1 MQDQNSI
8 VLIDEIG
15 NIDNQSD
22 EQQLQQNSDDIHDE
36 TQEIIEEIQSPFE
49 NDPCMRSIQIIKTQ
63 SYQNNNDD
71 LAFVVNELERFD
83 HILQIK
89 GEEGYE
95 DLLKQC
101 IQYLHYE
108 FVPKGKFLFHYGD
121 IGEKFYFIAKGKVS
135 IHVPRPSKEI
145 FKQEQNYQLRKYW
158 GDQLDNQALTANERE
173 TANLH
178 YQRARQKIIKYLE
191 KYEHEKFFK
200 KMQSGHPSNQKIFN
214 KYFHPQY
221 KSFGFYKQV
230 NELKEG
236 QSFGEVATISRKLRT
251 ASVFAEEDLH
261 LFYMR
266 GSDYLAIFQHQLYKL
281 NFILKNLE
289 KYFENLSK
297 KQILDL
303 SYLFEAFEHTLHLNQ
318 IIFKEGSE
326 RQYIY
331 LIKSGSV
338 AFKSSKGI
346 SLGIIG
352 EGEFF
357 GFENKKGN
365 QSSII
370 KEKHYFSA
378 VCIGNGTTVY
388 RLKLQLLEEEEFQPA
403 LKEFGIKG
411 FQKAEYYSKRAI
423 HCQNIFDQNEANNPF
438 NQELQM
444 YSEFAA
450 KSQFQNENQLS
461 KAKNLRKLMNKL
473 QIQRKFNQYLE
484 ENFLSKK
491 AQSQPNFELSKVN
504 QNSTS
509 PNLNEFESKSTF
521 TNLNDQ
527 LILQK
532 NQSVADSGHISNQ
545 NNNNDNQIQS
555 LFSIDQIGVL
565 SYNSKKPNSA
575 SQQKSYNQLNNNNN
589 NNQDIGEIQHFQFIS
604 KEEFEQTK
612 NNIIKEQEKLRAR
625 KPQHFVPQE
634 LADNPLAKKISLKY
648 VSSSSLVTPQ
658 SNAGTNK
665 TPPQLS
671 SFFNQQQQ
679 PSSPLKSPSSVSS
692 PYKNPPSPYK
702 NISSPSKN
710 PSSPQKSLSPQKSQ
724 QNQIFS
730 FFPSQITVQNT
741 SPTAT
746 TTANLGNAAATNLGL
761 TQSQQNNSMTN
772 SSNFALQNNS
782 VNSQLQKK
790 VFKLPLNK
798 RMSVDSLAHNALLAE
813 QEQRKN
819 YQQHKL
825 HSVYNRREQRG
836 SMIIQSIQITPKP
849 SEQRNP
855 SSQKQRV
862 NSIEE
867 NHPNF
872 MTPKQLSDSNK
883 PSSNTILGKKISVF
897 SATQPAPSINTFR
910 SASFLNSS
918 DRININIY
926 QSPSTK
932 TPSKSPLQNMLL
944 KSNHTNSTIN
954 QASEL
959 YNPERS
965 QGNVEIAS
973 SLNYLIPQTY
983 INQQYQE
990 PDEVLQIFPQS
1001 ARPSQKSFLNTSNV
1015 NQQDQA
1021 NCMSETL
1028 KKFNSTHNKMFDKK
1042 IIMNLAITDLNF
1054 PQNNKPSIQSL
1065 TLRSLT
1071 DFNQLKSK
1079 SIQNSSTQ
1087 NQNSPILHPQSA
1099 NHRRSLSHIP
1109 KNSPHDQFSSQKTV
1123 CKNKQYSQLFK
1134 KNNES
1139 KSLKKKQKIMPLLMN
1154 ESETHDKL
1162 NQNKTDFNMNNL
1174 QISTSPNNTG
1184 QQLFIQSSKT
1194 YGLGGFTQRKK
1205 VPSLFSPSL
1214 NQQNYQ
1220 KADQAYL
1227 NSKNQNQKTTAIN
1240 LLSPTVS
1247 QSTRQ
1252 IQQMPFCSIKQFLEG
1267 NENINQYKYDI
1278 LFNQQQKNN

>member
-1 MQDQNSI
+1 MQDQNNI
-8 VLIDEIG
+8 ILIDDIG

-22 EQQLQQNSDDIHDE
+22 EQQQQQDSNIHDE
-36 TQEIIEEIQSPFE
+36 THEIIEEMQSPTE
-49 NDPCMRSIQIIKTQ
+49 NDPCLKSIQIIKTQ
-63 SYQNNNDD
+63 SYQNNDQD

-89 GEEGYE
+89 GEEGYQE
-95 DLLKQC
+95 LLKQC

-145 FKQEQNYQLRKYW
+145 FKQQQNYQLRKYW
-158 GDQLDNQALTANERE
+158 GDQLDNQSLTANERD

-178 YQRARQKIIKYLE
+178 YQRARQKIIKYLA
-191 KYEHEKFFK
+191 KYDHQKFYK
-200 KMQSGHPSNQKIFN
+200 KMQNGHPSNQKIFS

-236 QSFGEVATISRKLRT
+236 QNFGEVATISRKLRT

-261 LFYMR
+261 LFYIR
-266 GSDYLAIFQHQLYKL
+266 GSDYLTIFQHQLYKL

-338 AFKSSKGI
+338 TFKSSKGI

-357 GFENKKGN
+357 GIENKKGN

-370 KEKHYFSA
+370 NEKHYFTA

-438 NQELQM
+438 HQQLQI
-444 YSEFAA
+444 YSEFAP
-450 KSQFQNENQLS
+450 KSQLQNENQLS

-484 ENFLSKK
+484 KNFLSKK
-491 AQSQPNFELSKVN
+491 AQSQPNFEQIKGN
-504 QNSTS
+504 QNTTS
-509 PNLNEFESKSTF
+509 PNLNEFESKSTL

-527 LILQK
+527 FVPQK
-532 NQSVADSGHISNQ
+532 NLSVANPGHISNQ
-545 NNNNDNQIQS
+545 NNDNDIQIQS
-555 LFSIDQIGVL
+555 LFSIDQIGTL
-565 SYNSKKPNSA
+565 NYNFNKKINST
-575 SQQKSYNQLNNNNN
+575 SQQKSYNQQNNNN

-625 KPQHFVPQE
+625 KSQHFLPQE

-658 SNAGTNK
+658 SNAGSNK
-665 TPPQLS
+665 SPPQLS

-679 PSSPLKSPSSVSS
+679 PPSPLKSPSSVSS
-692 PYKNPPSPYK
+692 PNKNPPSPYK

-710 PSSPQKSLSPQKSQ
+710 PSSPLKSLSPQKNQ
-724 QNQIFS
+724 QNQQFS
-730 FFPSQITVQNT
+730 FFPSAISASNT
-741 SPTAT
+741 SVI
-746 TTANLGNAAATNLGL
+746 GVATNLGQ

-772 SSNFALQNNS
+772 SSNIAPQNNS
-782 VNSQLQKK
+782 VNSQLQKM

-798 RMSVDSLAHNALLAE
+798 RMSVDSLAHTALLAE
-813 QEQRKN
+813 QEQKKQ

-867 NHPNF
+867 HHPTF

-883 PSSNTILGKKISVF
+883 PSSSTNLGKKISVF

-910 SASFLNSS
+910 STSFLNCS

-926 QSPSTK
+926 QSPSAK
-932 TPSKSPLQNMLL
+932 ASNKYPLQNMLL
-944 KSNHTNSTIN
+944 KSSLTNSTIN
-954 QASEL
+954 QVSEL
-959 YNPERS
+959 YNPEKS
-965 QGNVEIAS
+965 QGNAKITS
-973 SLNYLIPQTY
+973 SLNYLIPSTY

-990 PDEVLQIFPQS
+990 PDEVLQVYPQS
-1001 ARPSQKSFLNTSNV
+1001 ARSSQKSFLNISNI
-1015 NQQDQA
+1015 NQQEQTY
-1021 NCMSETL
+1021 CMSETL
-1028 KKFNSTHNKMFDKK
+1028 KKFNSTHKKLFDKK
-1042 IIMNLAITDLNF
+1042 IMMNLAITDLNF
-1054 PQNNKPSIQSL
+1054 PENNKPSIQSL
-1065 TLRSLT
+1065 TFRSLT
-1071 DFNQLKSK
+1071 DFNKLKSK
-1079 SIQNSSTQ
+1079 NIQISSTL
-1087 NQNSPILHPQSA
+1087 NQDSPILHPQSA
-1099 NHRRSLSHIP
+1099 NHHRSLSHIP
-1109 KNSPHDQFSSQKTV
+1109 KNSHHEQLSSQKTA

-1154 ESETHDKL
+1154 ESETQEKL
-1162 NQNKTDFNMNNL
+1162 NKNNLNVNNL
-1174 QISTSPNNTG
+1174 QISTSPNSAS
-1184 QQLFIQSSKT
+1184 QLLFVQSSKT

-1205 VPSLFSPSL
+1205 APSLFSPNL
-1214 NQQNYQ
+1214 NYQ
-1220 KADQAYL
+1220 HSIKLQAEQATL
-1227 NSKNQNQKTTAIN
+1227 NSKINIQNQKTSAIN
-1240 LLSPTVS
+1240 LLSSTIS

-1252 IQQMPFCSIKQFLEG
+1252 IQQMQFCSIKQFLEG
-1267 NENINQYKYDI
+1267 NENINNQKYEI
-1278 LFNQQQKNN
+1278 LFNQQQKNL

>member
-8 VLIDEIG
+8 ILIDDIG
-15 NIDNQSD
+15 NIDNESD
-22 EQQLQQNSDDIHDE
+22 EQQQQQNSDIHDE

-49 NDPCMRSIQIIKTQ
+49 NDPCMKSIQIIKTQ
-63 SYQNNNDD
+63 SYLNNDED

-89 GEEGYE
+89 GEDGYS

-158 GDQLDNQALTANERE
+158 GDQLDNQTLTANERE

-178 YQRARQKIIKYLE
+178 YQRARQKIIKYLD

-200 KMQSGHPSNQKIFN
+200 KMQTGHPSNQKIFN

-251 ASVFAEEDLH
+251 ASVFAEEDVH

-266 GSDYLAIFQHQLYKL
+266 GSDYLTIFQHQLYKL

-365 QSSII
+365 SSSII
-370 KEKHYFSA
+370 NEKHYFSA

-403 LKEFGIKG
+403 LKEFAQKG

-438 NQELQM
+438 NQELQN
-444 YSEFAA
+444 YSEFAP

-484 ENFLSKK
+484 ENFLQKK
-491 AQSQPNFELSKVN
+491 AQSQPNFDLSKGN
-504 QNSTS
+504 QNITS
-509 PNLNEFESKSTF
+509 PNLNDIESKSTF

-527 LILQK
+527 LVLQK
-532 NQSVADSGHISNQ
+532 NLSVANPGHISNQ
-545 NNNNDNQIQS
+545 NNDNDNQIQS
-555 LFSIDQIGVL
+555 LFSIDQIGTL
-565 SYNSKKPNSA
+565 NFKKPNSA
-575 SQQKSYNQLNNNNN
+575 SQQKSYHQLNN

-625 KPQHFVPQE
+625 KPQHFIPQE

-658 SNAGTNK
+658 SNAGSNK

-710 PSSPQKSLSPQKSQ
+710 PSSPLKSLSPQKNQ
-724 QNQIFS
+724 QNQHFS
-730 FFPSQITVQNT
+730 FFPSAISASNT
-741 SPTAT
+741 SAV
-746 TTANLGNAAATNLGL
+746 AASANLGL
-761 TQSQQNNSMTN
+761 TQSVQNNSMTISCNFAPQN
-772 SSNFALQNNS
+772 SSI
-782 VNSQLQKK
+782 NSQLQKK

-798 RMSVDSLAHNALLAE
+798 RMSVDSLAHTALLAE
-813 QEQRKN
+813 QEQKKH

-836 SMIIQSIQITPKP
+836 SMIIQSMQITPKP
-849 SEQRNP
+849 NEQRNP

-867 NHPNF
+867 HHPTY

-883 PSSNTILGKKISVF
+883 PSSSTNLGKKISVF

-910 SASFLNSS
+910 STSFLNSS

-932 TPSKSPLQNMLL
+932 TPNKSPLQNMLL
-944 KSNHTNSTIN
+944 KSNQTTSTIN

-959 YNPERS
+959 YNPEGS
-965 QGNVEIAS
+965 QCNAEIAS
-973 SLNYLIPQTY
+973 NSNYLIPSTY

-990 PDEVLQIFPQS
+990 PDEVLQVYPQS
-1001 ARPSQKSFLNTSNV
+1001 ARPSQKSFLNISNF
-1015 NQQDQA
+1015 NQQEQA

-1028 KKFNSTHNKMFDKK
+1028 KKFNSTHNKLFDKK

-1071 DFNQLKSK
+1071 DFNQIKHK
-1079 SIQNSSTQ
+1079 NFQMSSSQ
-1087 NQNSPILHPQSA
+1087 NQNSPILIPQSA

-1109 KNSPHDQFSSQKTV
+1109 KNSPHEQLSSQKTV

-1154 ESETHDKL
+1154 ELETQEKL
-1162 NQNKTDFNMNNL
+1162 NQNKNSVNNL
-1174 QISTSPNNTG
+1174 QISTSPNSAS
-1184 QQLFIQSSKT
+1184 QQLFVQSSKT

-1214 NQQNYQ
+1214 SQQNYQ
-1220 KADQAYL
+1220 KQHADQASIS
-1227 NSKNQNQKTTAIN
+1227 NKINIQNQKASPIN
-1240 LLSPTVS
+1240 LLSPTLS

-1252 IQQMPFCSIKQFLEG
+1252 IQQMQFCSIKHFLEG
-1267 NENINQYKYDI
+1267 NENINHQKYEI
-1278 LFNQQQKNN
+1278 LFNQQQKNF